1 MKKFKSP
8 LNLFK
13 SFTSSKRA
21 TFVSEPYS
29 QKFTVSLFPGDGIG
43 PEISQSMIEIF
54 EVLKVPITW
63 QYEKILAKANED
75 GDLISFETLQNLRK
89 NRYAVKGIETSYFS

>member
-1 MKKFKSP
+1 MRNIKSP

-13 SFTSSKRA
+13 SFAFSKRLPFTSNA
-21 TFVSEPYS
+21 LS

-43 PEISQSMIEIF
+43 PEISNSMIEIF

-63 QYEKILAKANED
+63 QYEKILEKANEE
-75 GDLISFETLQNLRK
+75 GDMISQETLQNLRRNK
-89 NRYAVKGIETSYFS
+89 YAVKGTIFEFI